1 MQRYNPDGTRRRG
14 EHRRN
19 IMLRVLWPKAGGLT
33 QRSSRQAKIGGNT
46 SDQAMMRRGSV
57 QLLSLDRGMFERL
70 VEVPEDQLGAALAA
84 AAIELI
90 ASVGT
95 LQITDRIEVID
106 PDED

>member
-1 MQRYNPDGTRRRG
+1 
-14 EHRRN
+14 
-19 IMLRVLWPKAGGLT
+19 MLE
-33 QRSSRQAKIGGNT
+33 IE
-46 SDQAMMRRGSV
+46 MMRRGSV

-95 LQITDRIEVID
+95 LQLTDRIEVID

>member
-1 MQRYNPDGTRRRG
+1 
-14 EHRRN
+14 
-19 IMLRVLWPKAGGLT
+19 
-33 QRSSRQAKIGGNT
+33 
-46 SDQAMMRRGSV
+46 
-57 QLLSLDRGMFERL
+57 MFERL

-95 LQITDRIEVID
+95 LQLTDRIEVID